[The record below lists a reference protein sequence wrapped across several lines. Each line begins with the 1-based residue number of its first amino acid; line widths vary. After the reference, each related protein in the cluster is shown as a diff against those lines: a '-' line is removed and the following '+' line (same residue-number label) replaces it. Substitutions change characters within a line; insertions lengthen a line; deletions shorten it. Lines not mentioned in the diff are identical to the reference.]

1 MISWNKPELPPAPPP
16 AAESAPPARRFTDAE
31 RPSTTLG
38 PRLTVR
44 GSLSG
49 MGAVVVSGSFE
60 GPIDIDGLCYI
71 AEGARVT
78 GPVTAS
84 DAVIEGEL
92 HGRLIVRGRVE
103 LRATAKV
110 RADVTARTVAV
121 ADGCFFDGRIH
132 MTGCDAPGQPTS
144 FRERRRRRGAAEP
157 PATPPAVAPAPPDVA
172 PADPAAAAGPP
183 RPAGQPEQ
191 AG

>member
-31 RPSTTLG
+31 RPATTLG

-49 MGAVVVSGSFE
+49 QGAVEVAGSFE
-60 GPIDIDGLCYI
+60 GPIDVEGLCHI
-71 AEGARVT
+71 GEGARVVGT
-78 GPVTAS
+78 VTAS

-92 HGRLIVRGRVE
+92 QGRLVVRGRVE

-110 RADVTARTVAV
+110 RADITARTVAI
-121 ADGCFFDGRIH
+121 ADGCFFDGRVH
-132 MTGCDAPGQPTS
+132 MTGSDAPGQATS
-144 FRERRRRRGAAEP
+144 FRERRRRRGAAAP
-157 PATPPAVAPAPPDVA
+157 AATPPAAAPAPPDVA
-172 PADPAAAAGPP
+172 PAEPAAAAGPP
-183 RPAGQPEQ
+183 RSAVQPEQ

>member
-1 MISWNKPELPPAPPP
+1 MISWKKPEPPPEAPP
-16 AAESAPPARRFTDAE
+16 AAGSAPPARRFTDAE

-44 GSLSG
+44 GSLRG
-49 MGAVVVSGSFE
+49 QGAVEVAGSFE
-60 GPIDIDGLCYI
+60 GPIDVGGLCHI
-71 AEGARVT
+71 AEGARVV

-92 HGRLIVRGRVE
+92 QGRLVVRGRVE

-110 RADVTARTVAV
+110 RADITARTVAI
-121 ADGCFFDGRIH
+121 ADGCFFDGRVH
-132 MTGCDAPGQPTS
+132 MTGSNAPGQATS
-144 FRERRRRRGAAEP
+144 FRERRRRAGAAAP
-157 PATPPAVAPAPPDVA
+157 PATPPVAASPPPEVAPAE
-172 PADPAAAAGPP
+172 PALPAGPP
-183 RPAGQPEQ
+183 RPAVRPEQ